1 MEENMQDNLRL
12 SSNGDPAWA
21 SMAASLLESKLRKFI
36 IATMA
41 LYGIWYLVAN
51 LTDLW
56 ISVPNITLVVLTIGL
71 PSFVALWLLPRRS
84 MAAQIIWLA
93 GVVLSITLAL
103 YLFQQ
108 PEFAFLY
115 ALLPL
120 LTTATVGITAGVLA
134 EVAVASL
141 VWWIPR
147 SGFMPALSDLHGMSV
162 VIGGAITG
170 VLGWAMAHEFL
181 AATEWLLRGF
191 QQAHRE
197 VEEARNQRM
206 EYEQVQGDLLQA
218 NRELAR
224 LSDRLKAMH
233 RIAEEAR
240 RAKEEF
246 VANVSHELRTPLN
259 MIIGFSEVIT
269 QSPRVYGERLPGNLL
284 ADITAIQRNS
294 QHLAKLVNDVLDLS
308 QVDAGRMALRKER
321 TTAQSI
327 VDEAVQLVQSLF
339 RSKGLYLETEVA
351 PDLPPLFCDSTR
363 VRQVV
368 INLLSNAGRFTETGG
383 VRVKVW
389 READEAM
396 FRVTD
401 TGPGIST
408 EDQKKIFEPF
418 QQLDGSLRRRHGG
431 SGLGLSISKRFVEM
445 HGGKVSLESQVGVGT
460 SITFS
465 LPLDLPLPDDLPHDG
480 AKRWLDI
487 YGEYD
492 WKLRTGRSKA
502 PAPVVV
508 PRYILLDEGQS
519 LERLFGSYLHEAET
533 VTTRNVDEAIGELNR
548 SPAQALIVN
557 TSHNGELPRLMAQ
570 MTTLPRETPVIG
582 CWARAE
588 DDAAQRLGVVRYL
601 VKPITRQKLLQA
613 LKRLGNQ
620 VKTVLLVDDQ
630 PEALQLLSRMLAS
643 GECEYDLLLAKTG
656 QRAISLLRQRHPDV
670 MLLDLI
676 MPHMDGFQVL
686 HEQSQ
691 DPAIRDIPV
700 IVISSRDPS
709 GDPIASNLL
718 TVTRAGG
725 LSARDLLACVQ
736 SISQVLSPSVEP
748 ADQEPPEKPAA

>member
-1 MEENMQDNLRL
+1 MEDYLGRT
-12 SSNGDPAWA
+12 SKDDPEWA
-21 SMAASLLESKLRKFI
+21 SMAASLIESKLRKFI
-36 IATMA
+36 ITTMA
-41 LYGIWYLVAN
+41 LYVIWYIAAN
-51 LTDLW
+51 LTNLW
-56 ISVPNITLVVLTIGL
+56 VTVPTITVVVLATGL
-71 PSFVALWLLPRRS
+71 PSFVALWLLPSRR

-93 GVVLSITLAL
+93 GVALSITLAL
-103 YLFQQ
+103 YLFQM

-115 ALLPL
+115 ALLPFL
-120 LTTATVGITAGVLA
+120 ATAAVSVATGVLA
-134 EVAVASL
+134 EIVIAGL
-141 VWWIPR
+141 VWWIPQ
-147 SGFMPALSDLHGMSV
+147 SGFMPTLSGWQGLSV

-170 VLGWAMAHEFL
+170 VMGWAMAHEFM
-181 AATEWLLRGF
+181 AATEWLLRDI
-191 QQAHRE
+191 QQARQE

-206 EYEQVQGDLLQA
+206 EYEQVQQDLIEA
-218 NRELAR
+218 NRELTR

-246 VANVSHELRTPLN
+246 VANVSHEFRTPLN

-269 QSPRVYGERLPGNLL
+269 QSPQVYGERLPSNLL

-308 QVDAGRMALRKER
+308 QVDAGRMALRKEQ
-321 TTAQSI
+321 TMAQHV
-327 VDEAVQLVQSLF
+327 VDEAVQLVQPLF

-351 PDLPPLFCDSTR
+351 PDLPPLFCDNTR

-383 VRVKVW
+383 VRVTVW
-389 READEAM
+389 REEDQVM
-396 FRVTD
+396 FKVTD
-401 TGPGIST
+401 TGPGISL

-445 HGGKVSLESQVGVGT
+445 HGGKMSLDSQIGVGT
-460 SITFS
+460 SFTFS
-465 LPLDLPLPDDLPHDG
+465 LPLDLPLSDDLPRDG
-480 AKRWLDI
+480 AKRWFNP
-487 YGEYD
+487 YGEYE

-502 PAPVVV
+502 PAPIVM

-519 LERLFGSYLHEAET
+519 LERLFGSYLRGAET
-533 VTTRNVDEAIGELNR
+533 VTTRNVDEAMSELNR

-557 TSHNGELPRLMAQ
+557 TARNGELPHLIAQ
-570 MTTLPRETPVIG
+570 LATLPRETPVIG
-582 CWARAE
+582 CWVAAE

-601 VKPITRQKLLQA
+601 VKPITREKLLQA
-613 LKRLGNQ
+613 LKRLGRES
-620 VKTVLLVDDQ
+620 KTVLLVDDQ
-630 PEALQLLSRMLAS
+630 SEALQLLSRMLAS
-643 GECEYDLLLAKTG
+643 GEHEYDLLLAKNG
-656 QRAISLLRQRHPDV
+656 QRALSLLRQRHPDV

-686 HEQSQ
+686 QEQSQ
-691 DPAIRDIPV
+691 DPSIRDIPV

-725 LSARDLLACVQ
+725 LSARDLLDCVQ
-736 SISQVLSPSVEP
+736 SLSQALSPSVEP
-748 ADQEPPEKPAA
+748 ADREPLEKPAA

>member
-1 MEENMQDNLRL
+1 MQDNLRL
-12 SSNGDPAWA
+12 SSKDDPEWA

-41 LYGIWYLVAN
+41 LYGIWYVVAN

-56 ISVPNITLVVLTIGL
+56 ISVPAITVVVLTIGL
-71 PSFVALWLLPRRS
+71 PSFVALWLLPRQRTV
-84 MAAQIIWLA
+84 AQIIWLA
-93 GVVLSITLAL
+93 GVALSITLAL

-115 ALLPL
+115 ALLPF
-120 LTTATVGITAGVLA
+120 LTTATVGMTTGVLA
-134 EVAVASL
+134 EIVVAGL

-147 SGFMPALSDLHGMSV
+147 SGFMPALSDLQSSSI

-191 QQAHRE
+191 QQARQE

-206 EYEQVQGDLLQA
+206 EYEQVQEDLLQA

-233 RIAEEAR
+233 RLAEEAR

-269 QSPRVYGERLPGNLL
+269 QSPKVYGERLPGNLL

-321 TTAQSI
+321 TMAQSI
-327 VDEAVQLVQSLF
+327 VDEAVQLVQPLF

-351 PDLPPLFCDSTR
+351 PDLPALFCDSTR

-389 READEAM
+389 REEDEAM

-401 TGPGIST
+401 TGPGISS

-465 LPLDLPLPDDLPHDG
+465 LPLDLPLSDDLPRDG
-480 AKRWLDI
+480 AKRWLDL
-487 YGEYD
+487 YGEYE
-492 WKLRTGRSKA
+492 WKLRTSRSKA
-502 PAPVVV
+502 PVPLVV
-508 PRYILLDEGQS
+508 PRYILLDEGES
-519 LERLFGSYLHEAET
+519 LERLFGSYLHGAET
-533 VTTRNVDEAIGELNR
+533 VTTRAVDEALSELNR

-557 TSHNGELPRLMAQ
+557 TSPNGELPRLMAQ
-570 MTTLPRETPVIG
+570 LATLPRETPVIG
-582 CWARAE
+582 CWVRAE

-601 VKPITRQKLLQA
+601 VKPITREKLLQT
-613 LKRLGNQ
+613 LKCLGNEL
-620 VKTVLLVDDQ
+620 KTVLLVDDQ

-643 GECEYDLLLAKTG
+643 GEREYDFLLAKTG
-656 QRAISLLRQRHPDV
+656 QRALSLLRQRHPDV

-676 MPHMDGFQVL
+676 MPYMDGFQVL
-686 HEQSQ
+686 QEKSQ
-691 DPAIRDIPV
+691 DPSIRDIPV
-700 IVISSRDPS
+700 VVISSRDPT

-736 SISQVLSPSVEP
+736 SLSQVLSPSVEP
-748 ADQEPPEKPAA
+748 ADREPPEKPAA